1 MKLIVFAVILSCCLV
16 HVYSDCSAAQV
27 STVQQQFTSTFN
39 SQARLRE
46 FAAAVQQRYVTATP
60 TIYPFTFSMEIRTML
75 ILQQLVAPPLGRRH
89 GFESGANSASK
100 ASRNFF

>member
-1 MKLIVFAVILSCCLV
+1 MKLIVLAVILSCCLV

-46 FAAAVQQRYVTATP
+46 FAAAVQQRSVSATP
-60 TIYPFTFSMEIRTML
+60 TIYTELHFNENTHNVNSVATRGAHKF
-75 ILQQLVAPPLGRRH
+75 QQ
-89 GFESGANSASK
+89 
-100 ASRNFF
+100 